1 MTEPLIALGAMF
13 LGTRLD
19 DAASFALLDAYVDA
33 GGVWIDT
40 ADCYAFWVAPAGH
53 GGQSEQV
60 LGRWLAARPGVR
72 ERVKIATKVGAEPAT
87 PGDFTVQQGLS
98 DAVVR
103 AGLEG
108 SLRRLGTDRVEL
120 YWAHVEDLRTP
131 VEETAAAFGDLVD
144 SGRAGAW
151 GVSNHPAWKV
161 ERMRFANAVAG
172 RPGPVALQHRFSYL
186 TPRPDHAVEGAAN
199 RFGMASPEI
208 LDYCAEHGLELWAY
222 TSLLTGAYERADRPF
237 TEEYRHPGTD
247 ARLAVLD
254 AVAADTGLTRSQA
267 VLAWLVAHGIRP
279 ILGGSTVDQLR
290 QALAG
295 VRAALTAEQVARLD
309 AAG

>member
-1 MTEPLIALGAMF
+1 MTEPFLALGAMF
-13 LGTRLD
+13 FGTKLD
-19 DAASFALLDAYVDA
+19 DVASFALLDAYVEA
-33 GGVWIDT
+33 GGTWIDT
-40 ADCYAFWVAPAGH
+40 ADCYAFWVAPEGH

-72 ERVKIATKVGAEPAT
+72 ERVAISTKVGAEPVT
-87 PGDFTVQQGLS
+87 PGDFSVQQGLS

-120 YWAHVEDLRTP
+120 FWAHVEDLRTP
-131 VEETAAAFGDLVD
+131 VEESAAAFADLVD
-144 SGRAGAW
+144 AGKAAGW

-161 ERMRFANAVAG
+161 ERMRFANAVSG

-199 RFGMASPEI
+199 RYGMATPEI
-208 LDYCAEHGLELWAY
+208 LDYCAEHGLGLWAY
-222 TSLLTGAYERADRPF
+222 TALLTGSYERADRPF

-254 AVAADTGLTRSQA
+254 AVAAEAEASRSQV

-279 ILGGSTVDQLR
+279 ILGGSTVEQL
-290 QALAG
+290 QEALAG
-295 VRAALTAEQVARLD
+295 VRLVLSDDQSARLD